1 MIIVIIVIAIITI
14 VVVVVSIIIIELWK
28 LLSVSWSSFSSFKL
42 YTALDQYSFQLFLQM
57 FNKIICLFAS
67 EDHQLRIITYLP
79 LQHLK

>member
-1 MIIVIIVIAIITI
+1 MIIVIIVIAIIT

-79 LQHLK
+79 LQRLK